1 MWGLKTQ
8 NAKRKTLGT
17 LLTYGLPYAALRHC
31 HSTVI
36 VTPLKK
42 GSPTIALTPPH
53 FMDNFLRTFL
63 RSSHHSILKP
73 IRYCT
78 ITTRNFY
85 PTMAPI
91 DPLSESAVPVLTGIE
106 AAKQRAAFKAV
117 DDHFSPSYRY
127 IGVGSG
133 STVVYVVQAIAAK
146 GRAITDR
153 QIFVPTY
160 GSSQSVLRQEK
171 S

>member
-1 MWGLKTQ
+1 
-8 NAKRKTLGT
+8 
-17 LLTYGLPYAALRHC
+17 
-31 HSTVI
+31 
-36 VTPLKK
+36 
-42 GSPTIALTPPH
+42 
-53 FMDNFLRTFL
+53 MDNFLRTFL

-73 IRYCT
+73 IRYYKT
-78 ITTRNFY
+78 TTRQFY
-85 PTMAPI
+85 PIMAPI

-127 IGVGSG
+127 IGIGSG

-160 GSSQSVLRQEK
+160 GSYRSALRHENC
-171 S
+171 

>member
-1 MWGLKTQ
+1 MSYQHVIRRFLHAHGAALKHCHCCP
-8 NAKRKTLGT
+8 AKRCQPNHPT
-17 LLTYGLPYAALRHC
+17 H
-31 HSTVI
+31 
-36 VTPLKK
+36 
-42 GSPTIALTPPH
+42 PTI

-63 RSSHHSILKP
+63 RSSHNSILRP
-73 IRYCT
+73 TRYYR
-78 ITTRNFY
+78 TTARYFY
-85 PTMAPI
+85 PIMATK
-91 DPLSESAVPVLTGIE
+91 DPLAESAVPVLTGIE

-127 IGVGSG
+127 IGIGSG

-160 GSSQSVLRQEK
+160 CSSQSAPRHEK
-171 S
+171 R